1 MITKSEVKHLPS
13 TFGVYLFKK
22 GKEIIYVGKSINIKA
37 RVYSHLENARL
48 DRKEYLIVSN
58 ADKVESIETENEFK
72 ALILESFLIQ
82 KHTPKYN
89 VRWRDDKSYLYI
101 KITVG
106 EDFPKVLVSRK
117 ESSQKSLYFGPF
129 SSSSQVKDLI
139 ADIRR
144 IVPFC
149 TQQRIGKRGCFY
161 SKIHLC
167 DPCPGAVIG
176 LKDKKDYELKKK
188 EYRNNI
194 SRVRRI
200 LQGSVNKLLADL
212 YRDLKKL
219 TREQKYEEAIKIRN
233 KIYRMERLIHYPLTS
248 HENALINEGDS
259 KKFLLDILLPFF
271 PNLKKID
278 RIEAYDISNLGDKN
292 QTASM
297 VVASNGRIDKSQ
309 YRRFRIKT
317 PGLKSDFERLK
328 EVVTRRMKQK
338 WPTPDLIVVD
348 GGEPQ
353 VATVLGILT
362 LLDRKI
368 PLIGIAKNPDRLVIG
383 VDILKTVKP
392 AINNPGFSLIRLIRD
407 ESHRFARKYHLQLRE
422 RDFLL

>member
-1 MITKSEVKHLPS
+1 MVTKSELKHLPS

-48 DRKEYLIVSN
+48 DRKEFLIVSN
-58 ADKVESIETENEFK
+58 ADKVESIETESEFK

-89 VRWRDDKSYLYI
+89 VRWRDDKSYLYV
-101 KITVG
+101 KITAS
-106 EDFPKVLVSRK
+106 EEFPKVLVSRK
-117 ESSQKSLYFGPF
+117 ESDRKSHYFGPF
-129 SSSSQVKDLI
+129 SSSTEVRNLI

-149 TQQRIGKRGCFY
+149 TQQRIGKRRCFY
-161 SKIHLC
+161 SKIQLC
-167 DPCPGAVIG
+167 NPCPSAIVG
-176 LKDKKDYELKKK
+176 LKDKKDYESKKR

-194 SRVRRI
+194 ARVKRI
-200 LQGSVNKLLADL
+200 LRGSVNGLLADL

-219 TREQKYEEAIKIRN
+219 TREENYEEAIKTRN
-233 KIYRMERLIHYPLTS
+233 RIFRMERLIHYPLTS
-248 HENALINEGDS
+248 HENALKNDADS
-259 KKFLLDILLPFF
+259 EKFLLDLLLPFF
-271 PNLKKID
+271 PSLNKLE
-278 RIEAYDISNLGDKN
+278 RIEAYDISNLGEKN

-297 VVASNGRIDKSQ
+297 VVALNGRIDKSQ

-317 PGLKSDFERLK
+317 PGLKSDFERLR
-328 EVVTRRMKQK
+328 EVVTRRMNQK
-338 WPTPDLIVVD
+338 WLTPDLIVVD

-353 VATVLGILT
+353 VTTVLEVLNS
-362 LLDRKI
+362 LKRAI

-383 VDILKTVKP
+383 VDGLKTIRP
-392 AINNPGFSLIRLIRD
+392 AIDNPGFSLIRLIRD